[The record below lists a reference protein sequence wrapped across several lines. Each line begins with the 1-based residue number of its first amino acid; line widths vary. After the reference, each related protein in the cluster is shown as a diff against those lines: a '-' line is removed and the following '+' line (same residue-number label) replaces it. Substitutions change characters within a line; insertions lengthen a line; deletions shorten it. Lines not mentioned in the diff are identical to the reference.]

1 MNIELHEFQLKAVRR
16 LLYELKEAR
25 REFELEKIH
34 QALALSAPTGSGKT
48 VIMSAL
54 IEAVLDRGHPDG
66 EAGEFPDDQASFLW
80 ITDQPQLNTQTID
93 RMRIHFDR
101 IWFGGGIEEIKDSF
115 DREQLEPRKLYFI
128 NTQKL
133 GKKGLLVKRGDGRQ
147 HLFWDTMRN
156 TVEHRPSS
164 VYVVIDEA
172 HRGMAETRKQ
182 KSEVK
187 EAGSIVQK
195 FIKGDPSVGMPK
207 VPIIIGVSAT
217 PKRFEELIEGTD
229 RRARLVRVNPR
240 EALQSGLLKE
250 SILLRHSLTPADNE
264 MTLLRS
270 AARRFLMFEK
280 AWRAHHQRS
289 GGPLIKP
296 IMLVQVEDAPVT
308 DKNQGRHSATDLAE
322 ARGVISD
329 VLGGVLA
336 SNVFAHAFQD
346 AKTLNVNGT
355 DLRGLAPADIND
367 DANVKVVF
375 FKTALNTGW
384 DCPRAEVMMSFRAAK
399 DVTNITQLVGRMVRT
414 PLRQRVE
421 GPDRGLLNA
430 VDLYLPK
437 YDEKGLDEVVRHLTD
452 EDQETHT
459 PSKVISVVDLSLNPR
474 LPEEAKECRALL
486 GRLPTYRLDQRR
498 RTSETTRFM
507 KIAGCFQRKPG
518 FDSLVEDA
526 TEKARGALTRWLGAR
541 LEEKRPEQR
550 FQEAFK
556 RQGRVEVGTRRLDV
570 SDLHAG
576 SAAGSASSDPP
587 HPDEVPEFEEVADRD
602 LISRIDRADR
612 ELGRG
617 LARALVKARERA
629 IEIENS
635 GAGNGA
641 YRSAMLEVLALL
653 KSDPDLKRDLNERA
667 GELIVEWAGRHAG
680 DIEALP
686 NGERDDLKMLIS
698 PADEL
703 VRRVEPTPPPEVI
716 ARRRG
721 KSAQRWDK
729 HLYAE
734 ADGGYFT
741 YLNGWERTVL
751 DEEFDRSDVVAWFR
765 NQLGADQWRL
775 AVPYYRG
782 ENAHLMYPD
791 LIVFR
796 RSEAGLVVD
805 ILDPH
810 WLKDDAAAKVKGLAA
825 YAEEHAGAPLGRVE
839 AIAVIDKRIRRLDLS
854 DEQNRSAVR
863 ACDTSLE
870 VRACLEGM
878 NLTPGRE
885 AEPEPSKW
893 RQDSGDAN
901 SDDEFEHESIM
912 E

>member
-1 MNIELHEFQLKAVRR
+1 MNIELHEFQLKAVRK

-25 REFELEKIH
+25 REFELEGMR

-80 ITDQPQLNTQTID
+80 ITDQPQLNTQTIY
-93 RMRIHFDR
+93 RMESHFDR
-101 IWFGGGIEEIKDSF
+101 IWFGGIEEIKESF

-156 TVEHRPSS
+156 TVKDRPAS

-172 HRGMAETRKQ
+172 HRGMAQRTREAET
-182 KSEVK
+182 
-187 EAGSIVQK
+187 IVQK
-195 FIKGDPSVGMPK
+195 FIKGDPGVGMPK

-217 PKRFEELIEGTD
+217 PKRFEDLIAGTTD
-229 RRARLVRVNPR
+229 RRARLVRVDPK
-240 EALQSGLLKE
+240 EALQSGLLKG
-250 SILLRHSLTPADNE
+250 SILLRHTLTPDDNE

-296 IMLVQVEDAPVT
+296 IMLVQVEDA
-308 DKNQGRHSATDLAE
+308 KQGRHSATDLAE
-322 ARGVISD
+322 ARSVISD
-329 VLGGVLA
+329 ELGGVLA
-336 SNVFAHAFQD
+336 SNAFAHAFED
-346 AKTLNVNGT
+346 AKNLNVNGT
-355 DLRGLAPADIND
+355 DLRGLAPADIDGD
-367 DANVKVVF
+367 DDVKVVF

-399 DVTNITQLVGRMVRT
+399 DPTPITQLVGRMVRT
-414 PLRQRVE
+414 PLRRRVE
-421 GPDRGLLNA
+421 GPERGLLNA

-437 YDEKGLDEVVRHLTD
+437 YDEKGLDEVVRSLTD

-459 PSKVISVVDLSLNPR
+459 PSKVIPVVDLSLNRR
-474 LPEEAKECRALL
+474 LPEAEECRALL
-486 GRLPTYRLDQRR
+486 GRLPTFRLDRRR

-507 KIAGCFQRKPG
+507 KIAGRLQ
-518 FDSLVEDA
+518 VEDA

-541 LEEKRPEQR
+541 LEEKRPGAPFR
-550 FQEAFK
+550 EALK
-556 RQGRVEVGTRRLDV
+556 RQGQVEVGARRLAV
-570 SDLHAG
+570 SEMLAG
-576 SAAGSASSDPP
+576 PRAGSASPDSPHSD
-587 HPDEVPEFEEVADRD
+587 EAPEFEKVADRD

-612 ELGRG
+612 ELGWG
-617 LARALVKARERA
+617 LARALVKERERA
-629 IEIENS
+629 IEAENS
-635 GAGNGA
+635 GTGNDT

-653 KSDPDLKRDLNERA
+653 KSDSDLKRDLNGRA
-667 GELIVEWAGRHAG
+667 GELIDEWKQRHTP

-686 NGERDDLKMLIS
+686 DREREDLEMLIS
-698 PADEL
+698 PAVEL
-703 VRRVEPTPPPEVI
+703 AQPVEPTPPPEMI

-734 ADGGYFT
+734 SDGGYFT
-741 YLNGWERTVL
+741 YLNGWERAVL
-751 DEEFDRSDVVAWFR
+751 DEELERPEVVAWFR

-775 AVPYYRG
+775 AVPYYKG

-796 RSEAGLVVD
+796 QSKAGLVAD

-810 WLKDDAAAKVKGLAA
+810 WLKDDAAAKVKGLAD
-825 YAEEHAGAPLGRVE
+825 YAEQHPDAPLGRVE
-839 AIAVIDKRIRRLDLS
+839 AIAVIDKHIRRLNLS
-854 DEQNRSAVR
+854 EEQNRSAVR
-863 ACDTSLE
+863 VCNTSLE

-878 NLTPGRE
+878 NLAPGRE
-885 AEPEPSKW
+885 AEQEPSEL
-893 RQDSGDAN
+893 RHDSGD
-901 SDDEFEHESIM
+901 ELEHESVL

>member
-1 MNIELHEFQLKAVRR
+1 MNIELHEFQLKAVRK

-25 REFELEKIH
+25 REFELEGMR

-66 EAGEFPDDQASFLW
+66 EAGDFPDDQASFLW

-93 RMRIHFDR
+93 RMRSHFDR
-101 IWFGGGIEEIKDSF
+101 IWFGGGIEEIKESF

-133 GKKGLLVKRGDGRQ
+133 GKNGLLVKRGDGRQ
-147 HLFWDTMRN
+147 HRFWDTMRN
-156 TVEHRPSS
+156 TVGDRPSS

-172 HRGMAETRKQ
+172 HRGMTETQKQTRKQ
-182 KSEVK
+182 KNEVK
-187 EAGSIVQK
+187 EAESIVQK
-195 FIKGDPSVGMPK
+195 FIKGDPGVGMPK
-207 VPIIIGVSAT
+207 VPIIFGVSAT
-217 PKRFEELIEGTD
+217 PKRFEDLIAGID
-229 RRARLVRVNPR
+229 RRARLVRVNPK

-250 SILLRHSLTPADNE
+250 SILLRHSLTPDDNE

-296 IMLVQVEDAPVT
+296 IMLVQVEDA
-308 DKNQGRHSATDLAE
+308 KQGRHSATDLAE
-322 ARGVISD
+322 ARGVISKEF
-329 VLGGVLA
+329 GGVLA
-336 SNVFAHAFQD
+336 PNAFAHAFED

-355 DLRGLAPADIND
+355 DLRGLAPADID
-367 DANVKVVF
+367 GDADVKVVF

-399 DVTNITQLVGRMVRT
+399 DPTPITQLVGRMVRT
-414 PLRQRVE
+414 PLRRRVE
-421 GPDRGLLNA
+421 GPERGLLNA

-437 YDEKGLDEVVRHLTD
+437 YDEKGLDEVVRSLTD

-459 PSKVISVVDLSLNPR
+459 PSKVIPVVDLSLNRR
-474 LPEEAKECRALL
+474 LPEAEECRALL
-486 GRLPTYRLDQRR
+486 GRLPTYRLDRRR
-498 RTSETTRFM
+498 RTSETARFM
-507 KIAGCFQRKPG
+507 KIAGRLQ
-518 FDSLVEDA
+518 VEDA
-526 TEKARGALTRWLGAR
+526 TEKARGALTRWLGTR
-541 LEEKRPEQR
+541 LEEKRPGAPFR
-550 FQEAFK
+550 EALK
-556 RQGRVEVGTRRLDV
+556 RQGQVEVGARRLAV
-570 SDLHAG
+570 SEMLAG
-576 SAAGSASSDPP
+576 PRAGSASPDSPHSDEA
-587 HPDEVPEFEEVADRD
+587 HEFEKVADRD

-612 ELGRG
+612 ELGWG
-617 LARALVKARERA
+617 LAQALVKDRESV
-629 IEIENS
+629 IEAENS
-635 GAGNGA
+635 GADNGA

-653 KSDPDLKRDLNERA
+653 KSDSDLKRDLNRRA
-667 GELIVEWAGRHAG
+667 GQLIDEWKQRHTL
-680 DIEALP
+680 DIEALSK
-686 NGERDDLKMLIS
+686 GERKDLEMLIS
-698 PADEL
+698 PAVEL
-703 VRRVEPTPPPEVI
+703 VQRVEPTPPPEMI

-741 YLNGWERTVL
+741 YLNGWERAVL
-751 DEEFDRSDVVAWFR
+751 DEEFERPEVVAWFR

-775 AVPYYRG
+775 AVPYYKG
-782 ENAHLMYPD
+782 EDAHLMYPD

-796 RSEAGLVVD
+796 RSKAGLVAD

-810 WLKDDAAAKVKGLAA
+810 WLKDDAAAKVKGLAD
-825 YAEEHAGAPLGRVE
+825 YAEEHAGTSLGRVE
-839 AIAVIDKRIRRLDLS
+839 AIAVIDKHIRRLDLS
-854 DEQNRSAVR
+854 EEQNRSAVR
-863 ACDTSLE
+863 ACNTSLE

-885 AEPEPSKW
+885 AEQEPSEL
-893 RQDSGDAN
+893 RQDSGD
-901 SDDEFEHESIM
+901 ELEHESVM

>member
-1 MNIELHEFQLKAVRR
+1 MNIELHEFQLKAVRG
-16 LLYELKEAR
+16 LLDELEEAR
-25 REFELEKIH
+25 GEFERRGKH
-34 QALALSAPTGSGKT
+34 QALSLSAPTGSGKT
-48 VIMSAL
+48 VIMSAM

-66 EAGEFPDDQASFLW
+66 NPSEFPDERSSFLW

-93 RMRIHFDR
+93 RMLSHFDR
-101 IWFGGGIEEIKDSF
+101 IWFDGIEEIKDSF
-115 DREQLEPRKLYFI
+115 DREQLEPKKLYFI

-133 GKKGLLVKRGDGRQ
+133 GKNGLLVKESDGRQ

-156 TVEHRPSS
+156 TVKDRPSS

-182 KSEVK
+182 KSEAK

-195 FIKGDPSVGMPK
+195 FIKGDPSVEMPE

-296 IMLVQVEDAPVT
+296 IMLIQVEDA
-308 DKNQGRHSATDLAE
+308 KQGRHSATDLAE
-322 ARGVISD
+322 ACGVISD
-329 VLGGVLA
+329 VFGGVPA
-336 SNVFAHAFQD
+336 PNVFAHAFED
-346 AKTLNVNGT
+346 AKTLNVNGI
-355 DLRGLAPADIND
+355 DLRGLAPADID
-367 DANVKVVF
+367 DDKDVKVVF

-399 DVTNITQLVGRMVRT
+399 DPTPITQLVGRMVRT
-414 PLRQRVE
+414 PLRRRVE

-437 YDEKGLDEVVRHLTD
+437 YDEKGLDEVVRSLTD
-452 EDQETHT
+452 EDQVTHT

-507 KIAGCFQRKPG
+507 KIAGCLQRKPS
-518 FDSLVEDA
+518 FDPLVEDA

-576 SAAGSASSDPP
+576 SAAGSASFNPP
-587 HPDEVPEFEEVADRD
+587 HPDEVPEFEEIADRD

-635 GAGNGA
+635 GAGNGT

-782 ENAHLMYPD
+782 EDVHLMYPD

-796 RSEAGLVVD
+796 RSETGLVAD

-810 WLKDDAAAKVKGLAA
+810 WLKDDAAAKVKGLAD
-825 YAEEHAGAPLGRVE
+825 YAEEHADAPLGRVE

-885 AEPEPSKW
+885 AEQEPSEL
-893 RQDSGDAN
+893 RQDSGD
-901 SDDEFEHESIM
+901 EPEHESILD
-912 E
+912 

>member
-1 MNIELHEFQLKAVRR
+1 MNIELHEFQLKAVRK

-25 REFELEKIH
+25 REFELEGMR

-54 IEAVLDRGHPDG
+54 IEAVLDRGHPYG
-66 EAGEFPDDQASFLW
+66 ESGEFPDDQASFLW
-80 ITDQPQLNTQTID
+80 ITDQPQLNAQTID
-93 RMRIHFDR
+93 RMLRHFDR
-101 IWFGGGIEEIKDSF
+101 IWFDGIEEIKESF
-115 DREQLEPRKLYFI
+115 DREQLEPRKLYFV

-133 GKKGLLVKRGDGRQ
+133 GKKGLLVKQGDGRQ
-147 HLFWDTMRN
+147 HLFWETMSN
-156 TVEHRPSS
+156 TVEDRPSS

-182 KSEVK
+182 KSEAK

-195 FIKGDPSVGMPK
+195 FIMGDPGVGMPK
-207 VPIIIGVSAT
+207 VPIIIGVRAT
-217 PKRFEELIEGTD
+217 PKRFEELIADTD
-229 RRARLVRVNPR
+229 RRARLVRVKPK

-250 SILLRHSLTPADNE
+250 SILLRHSLTPIDNE
-264 MTLLRS
+264 MTLLGS

-289 GGPLIKP
+289 GGPLIEP
-296 IMLVQVEDAPVT
+296 IMLVQVEDASET
-308 DKNQGRHSATDLAE
+308 DKKQGRYSATDLAE
-322 ARGVISD
+322 ARRVISD
-329 VLGGVLA
+329 VFGGVPA

-355 DLRGLAPADIND
+355 DLRGLAPADINY
-367 DANVKVVF
+367 DAKVKVVF

-421 GPDRGLLNA
+421 GPERGLLNA

-437 YDEKGLDEVVRHLTD
+437 YEEKGLDAVVRHLTD

-459 PSKVISVVDLSLNPR
+459 PSKVIPVVDLSLNRR
-474 LPEEAKECRALL
+474 LPEAEECRALL
-486 GRLPTYRLDQRR
+486 GCLPTFRLDRRR
-498 RTSETTRFM
+498 RTSETARFM
-507 KIAGCFQRKPG
+507 KIAGRLQ
-518 FDSLVEDA
+518 VEDA
-526 TEKARGALTRWLGAR
+526 TEKARGALTRWLEAR
-541 LEEKRPEQR
+541 LEEKRSGAPFR
-550 FQEAFK
+550 EALK
-556 RQGRVEVGTRRLDV
+556 RQDQVEVGARRLAV
-570 SDLHAG
+570 SEMLAGPEAG
-576 SAAGSASSDPP
+576 SVGSAG
-587 HPDEVPEFEEVADRD
+587 PDSLHLDEASEFEEVADRD

-612 ELGRG
+612 ELGWG
-617 LARALVKARERA
+617 LARALVKDRESV
-629 IEIENS
+629 IEAENS
-635 GAGNGA
+635 GADNGA

-653 KSDPDLKRDLNERA
+653 KSDSDLKRDLNRRA
-667 GELIVEWAGRHAG
+667 GELIDEWKQRHAP
-680 DIEALP
+680 DIEALSK
-686 NGERDDLKMLIS
+686 GERKDLEMLIS
-698 PADEL
+698 PAVESAQP
-703 VRRVEPTPPPEVI
+703 VEPTPPPEMI

-741 YLNGWERTVL
+741 YLNGWERAVL
-751 DEEFDRSDVVAWFR
+751 DEELERPEVVAWFR

-775 AVPYYRG
+775 AVPYYKG
-782 ENAHLMYPD
+782 EDAHLMYPD

-796 RSEAGLVVD
+796 QSKDEGLVAD

-810 WLKDDAAAKVKGLAA
+810 WLKDDAAAKVKGLAD
-825 YAEEHAGAPLGRVE
+825 YAEKHPDAPLGRVE
-839 AIAVIDKRIRRLDLS
+839 AIAVIDKHIRRLDLS
-854 DEQNRSAVR
+854 EEQNRSAVR
-863 ACDTSLE
+863 ACNTSLE

-885 AEPEPSKW
+885 AEQEPSEL
-893 RQDSGDAN
+893 RQDSGD
-901 SDDEFEHESIM
+901 ELEHESVM

>member
-1 MNIELHEFQLKAVRR
+1 MNIELHEFQLKAVRK

-25 REFELEKIH
+25 REFELEGMR

-66 EAGEFPDDQASFLW
+66 EASEFPDDQASFLW
-80 ITDQPQLNTQTID
+80 ITDQPQLNIQTIY
-93 RMRIHFDR
+93 RMQSHFDR
-101 IWFGGGIEEIKDSF
+101 IWFGGGIEEINDSF

-133 GKKGLLVKRGDGRQ
+133 GKKGLLVKQGDGRQ
-147 HLFWDTMRN
+147 HRFWDTMSN
-156 TVEHRPSS
+156 TVEDRPSS

-172 HRGMAETRKQ
+172 HRGMAQRTHEAET
-182 KSEVK
+182 
-187 EAGSIVQK
+187 IVQK
-195 FIKGDPSVGMPK
+195 FIKGDPGVGMPK
-207 VPIIIGVSAT
+207 VPIIVGVSAT
-217 PKRFEELIEGTD
+217 PKRFEELIEDTD
-229 RRARLVRVNPR
+229 RRARLVRVEPK
-240 EALQSGLLKE
+240 EALRSGLLKE
-250 SILLRHSLTPADNE
+250 SILLRHSLTPNDNE

-296 IMLVQVEDAPVT
+296 IMLVQVEDA
-308 DKNQGRHSATDLAE
+308 KQGRPSATDLAE

-329 VLGGVLA
+329 ELGGVLA
-336 SNVFAHAFQD
+336 SNAFAHAFQD

-355 DLRGLAPADIND
+355 DLRGLAPADID
-367 DANVKVVF
+367 DDKDVKVVF

-384 DCPRAEVMMSFRAAK
+384 DCPRAEVMMSFRVAT
-399 DVTNITQLVGRMVRT
+399 DPTPITQLVGRMVRT
-414 PLRQRVE
+414 PLRRRVE

-437 YDEKGLDEVVRHLTD
+437 YDEKGLDAVVRSLTD

-459 PSKVISVVDLSLNPR
+459 PSKVVPVVDLSLNDR
-474 LPEEAKECRALL
+474 LPEAEECRALL
-486 GRLPTYRLDQRR
+486 GRLPTYRLDRRR
-498 RTSETTRFM
+498 RTSETARFM
-507 KIAGCFQRKPG
+507 KIAGCLQRKPG
-518 FDSLVEDA
+518 FEPVVEDA
-526 TEKARGALTRWLGAR
+526 TEKARGALTRWLCDR
-541 LEEKRPEQR
+541 LEEKRPGQH
-550 FQEAFK
+550 FQDALK
-556 RQGRVEVGTRRLDV
+556 RQNQVEVGVRRLAM
-570 SDLHAG
+570 SDLVAG
-576 SAAGSASSDPP
+576 PAAGSASFDPP
-587 HPDEVPEFEEVADRD
+587 HPDEVPEFEEIADRD
-602 LISRIDRADR
+602 LIRRIDRADR

-617 LARALVKARERA
+617 LARALVRVRERG
-629 IEIENS
+629 IEDENS
-635 GAGNGA
+635 GTGNGA

-653 KSDPDLKRDLNERA
+653 ESDPDLKRDLNERA
-667 GELIVEWAGRHAG
+667 GELIDEWKQRHAR

-686 NGERDDLKMLIS
+686 NGERDDLKMLIF

-703 VRRVEPTPPPEVI
+703 VRRVEPTPPPEMI

-734 ADGGYFT
+734 ADGQYFT

-810 WLKDDAAAKVKGLAA
+810 WLKDDAAAKVKGLAD

-839 AIAVIDKRIRRLDLS
+839 AIAVIDNRIRRLDLS

-863 ACDTSLE
+863 ACNTSLE

-885 AEPEPSKW
+885 AEQEPSKL
-893 RQDSGDAN
+893 RQDSG
-901 SDDEFEHESIM
+901 DEFEHESIM

>member
-1 MNIELHEFQLKAVRR
+1 MNIELHEFQLKAVRK

-25 REFELEKIH
+25 REFELEKIR

-66 EAGEFPDDQASFLW
+66 EAGEFPDDRASFLW
-80 ITDQPQLNTQTID
+80 ITDQPQLNTQTIH
-93 RMRIHFDR
+93 RMQSHFDR
-101 IWFGGGIEEIKDSF
+101 IWFDGIEEIKDSF

-133 GKKGLLVKRGDGRQ
+133 GRNGLLVKEGDGRQ
-147 HLFWDTMRN
+147 HRFWDTMGN
-156 TVEHRPSS
+156 TVKDRPKS

-172 HRGMAETRKQ
+172 HRGMVQRTLEAET
-182 KSEVK
+182 
-187 EAGSIVQK
+187 IVQK
-195 FIKGDPSVGMPK
+195 FIKGDPGVGMPR

-217 PKRFEELIEGTD
+217 PKRFEELIEDTD
-229 RRARLVRVNPR
+229 RRSRRVRVNPR

-250 SILLRHSLTPADNE
+250 SILLRHSLTPTDNE

-296 IMLVQVEDAPVT
+296 IMLVQVEDA
-308 DKNQGRHSATDLAE
+308 KQGRPSATDLAE
-322 ARGVISD
+322 ARSVISD
-329 VLGGVLA
+329 ELGGMLA
-336 SNVFAHAFQD
+336 SNAFAHAFED

-355 DLRGLAPADIND
+355 DLRGLAPAKID
-367 DANVKVVF
+367 DDEHVKVVF
-375 FKTALNTGW
+375 FKTALNAGW
-384 DCPRAEVMMSFRAAK
+384 DCPRAEVMMSFRVAK
-399 DVTNITQLVGRMVRT
+399 DPTPITQLVGRMVRT
-414 PLRQRVE
+414 PLRRRVE

-437 YDEKGLDEVVRHLTD
+437 YDEKGLDEVVRSLTD
-452 EDQETHT
+452 EDQDTHT
-459 PSKVISVVDLSLNPR
+459 PSKVVPVVDLSLNDR
-474 LPEEAKECRALL
+474 LPEAEECRALL
-486 GRLPTYRLDQRR
+486 GRLPTYRLDRRR
-498 RTSETTRFM
+498 RTSETARFM
-507 KIAGCFQRKPG
+507 KIAGRLQRKPG
-518 FDSLVEDA
+518 FDPVVEDA
-526 TEKARGALTRWLGAR
+526 TEKARDALIRWLSAR
-541 LEEKRPEQR
+541 LEEKRPEPR
-550 FQEAFK
+550 FQEALK
-556 RQGRVEVGTRRLDV
+556 RQSREEVGARRLAV
-570 SDLHAG
+570 SEMLVGSGAG
-576 SAAGSASSDPP
+576 SAESASPDSS
-587 HPDEVPEFEEVADRD
+587 HPDEVSEFEEVADRD

-617 LARALVKARERA
+617 LARALVKARTRP
-629 IEIENS
+629 IEAEDS
-635 GAGNGA
+635 GVGNGA

-653 KSDPDLKRDLNERA
+653 KSDRDLKQDLNERA
-667 GELIVEWAGRHAG
+667 GELIAEWADRHARA
-680 DIEALP
+680 IEALP
-686 NGERDDLKMLIS
+686 NGERKDLEMLIS
-698 PADEL
+698 PAVDL

-741 YLNGWERTVL
+741 YLNGWERAVL
-751 DEEFDRSDVVAWFR
+751 EEELDRSDVVAWFR

-775 AVPYYRG
+775 AIPYNRG
-782 ENAHLMYPD
+782 EDAHLMYPD

-796 RSEAGLVVD
+796 RLGAGLVVD
-805 ILDPH
+805 VLDPH
-810 WLKDDAAAKVKGLAA
+810 WLKDDAAAKVKGLAD
-825 YAEEHAGAPLGRVE
+825 YAEQHPDAPLGRVE
-839 AIAVIDKRIRRLDLS
+839 AIAVIDKRMRRLDLS
-854 DEQNRSAVR
+854 EEQNRSAVR
-863 ACDTSLE
+863 ACNTSLE

-885 AEPEPSKW
+885 AEQEPSEI
-893 RQDSGDAN
+893 RQDSGD
-901 SDDEFEHESIM
+901 EPEYESPVGD
-912 E
+912 